1 MSSAD
6 LRSAMNYVSQEKAI
20 YEALK
25 KRLSEKSLPATLS
38 LTRDTQGMAGTKY
51 KQHHENVKASFSA
64 LRDSVSQEKAATM
77 EELDKKITQL
87 GKDLD
92 RLDKEYQT
100 ALANERAEAERKA
113 AEARRK
119 REQARNKNK

>member
-6 LRSAMNYVSQEKAI
+6 LRSAMNYVSQDKAA

-25 KRLSEKSLPATLS
+25 TSLSGTALPEKLS

-51 KQHHENVKASFSA
+51 KQQHENIKSSFTTFRGEASKEKEAA
-64 LRDSVSQEKAATM
+64 LEA
-77 EELDKKITQL
+77 LDNKIRQ
-87 GKDLD
+87 LD
-92 RLDKEYQT
+92 RELIRLDGEYRT

-119 REQARNKNK
+119 AEEAKNKNK